1 MLDRE
6 RILAKLDE
14 MLTYLE
20 ELSEIAPASFEEF
33 QQTEKKRA
41 CERLLQIAIEAVIDV
56 CGLIVSGQRLG
67 LPADED
73 DVFRKLRDHD
83 IFSEDLIQTLRSMR
97 GFRNIL
103 VHEYGGV
110 DDRITFE
117 ILRTRRADFDRF
129 QAEVRQFLRQQRKD
143 DES

>member
-1 MLDRE
+1 MLDRK
-6 RILAKLDE
+6 RILAKLDG
-14 MLTYLE
+14 LASHLD
-20 ELSEIAPASFEEF
+20 ELNEIAPTSFEEF
-33 QQTEKKRA
+33 QETEKKRA

-56 CGLIVSGQRLG
+56 GGLIVSGQRLG

-73 DVFRKLRDHD
+73 DVFRKLRDHGVL
-83 IFSEDLIQTLRSMR
+83 SEELIQTLRSMR

-117 ILRTRRADFDRF
+117 MLRTRRADFDRF
-129 QAEVRQFLRQQRKD
+129 QTEVRDFLNQQQKA
-143 DES
+143 DET